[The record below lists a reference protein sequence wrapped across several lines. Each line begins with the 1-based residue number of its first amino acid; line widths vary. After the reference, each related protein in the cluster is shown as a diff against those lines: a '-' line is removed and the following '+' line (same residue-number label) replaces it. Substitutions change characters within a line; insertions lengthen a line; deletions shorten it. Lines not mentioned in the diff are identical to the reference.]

1 MPHRFVPLYFTYN
14 VFKSLP
20 IEDKAASSA
29 NPGRGCA
36 LIKRYMVAT
45 TCNDFPLLKD
55 DLHAGTTLS
64 LTTSLQQAY
73 DMNCFL

>member
-36 LIKRYMVAT
+36 LIKRYMVAL
-45 TCNDFPLLKD
+45 TCNDFPLLKA
-55 DLHAGTTLS
+55 DLHGTTLS
-64 LTTSLQQAY
+64 LTTSLRQAD